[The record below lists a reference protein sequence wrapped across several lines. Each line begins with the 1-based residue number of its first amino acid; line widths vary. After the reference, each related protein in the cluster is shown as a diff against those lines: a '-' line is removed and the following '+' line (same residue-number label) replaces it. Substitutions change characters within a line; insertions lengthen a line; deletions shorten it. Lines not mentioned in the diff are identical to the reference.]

1 MVVATNAPWITL
13 LAVFPRRQ
21 KAEAAL
27 EGEKRIKIFSS
38 QIRAC
43 NILLGI
49 CISLLVQFSFLA
61 LACPCASNKWCCSAP
76 GVPSKKQNRV
86 PSRAVSAK
94 CEGLCFDN
102 YSHTC
107 IRACIEPLMS
117 FDAEGYSFM
126 CCHPDAGWLR
136 SASPTMMN
144 IRKVELGGSN
154 PREIVRWLRLNL
166 GANAL
171 KAGVPPVFVCLLRLL
186 HAMKRQPS
194 MIIKM
199 VTRIF
204 ATFDCQILA
213 FTAANII
220 LNSWVISACKT
231 SKSTSSFRDAKGCIE
246 HFKNHQLYITREI
259 VHV

>member
-1 MVVATNAPWITL
+1 MTYALQQREPSFRRTIAAVAYAMVVATNAPWITL

-61 LACPCASNKWCCSAP
+61 LVCPCASNKWCCSAP

-86 PSRAVSAK
+86 PSRAVSGR

-107 IRACIEPLMS
+107 MRGGIEPLKS
-117 FDAEGYSFM
+117 FDAEGSSFM

-136 SASPTMMN
+136 SASPRMMN
-144 IRKVELGGSN
+144 LRRVELAGST
-154 PREIVRWLRLNL
+154 PRDIVRWLRLNL
-166 GANAL
+166 SANAL
-171 KAGVPPVFVCLLRLL
+171 KAGVSPAFVCFLHLLL
-186 HAMKRQPS
+186 AKKRQ
-194 MIIKM
+194 
-199 VTRIF
+199 T
-204 ATFDCQILA
+204 A
-213 FTAANII
+213 FND
-220 LNSWVISACKT
+220 N
-231 SKSTSSFRDAKGCIE
+231 
-246 HFKNHQLYITREI
+246 
-259 VHV
+259 

>member
-136 SASPTMMN
+136 SASPPMMN
-144 IRKVELGGSN
+144 IRKVELGGKQSSRDCTLASTQFGGKC
-154 PREIVRWLRLNL
+154 PESWRTSSI
-166 GANAL
+166 
-171 KAGVPPVFVCLLRLL
+171 CLL
-186 HAMKRQPS
+186 AAS
-194 MIIKM
+194 
-199 VTRIF
+199 VACYEET
-204 ATFDCQILA
+204 A
-213 FTAANII
+213 FYDN
-220 LNSWVISACKT
+220 
-231 SKSTSSFRDAKGCIE
+231 
-246 HFKNHQLYITREI
+246 
-259 VHV
+259 